1 MSSAVFM
8 SHRLLSLI
16 YTQTDQKSHAY
27 FEKCTDVYYFT
38 SVHCYLEFHF
48 KGQPF
53 GAVGIKH
60 EPGAILILD
69 IELIDMI
76 PARQF
81 IL

>member
-16 YTQTDQKSHAY
+16 YTQADQKSYAY
-27 FEKCTDVYYFT
+27 FEKCTDVYFT

-53 GAVGIKH
+53 GTVGIKH

-69 IELIDMI
+69 IELTNLV
-76 PARQF
+76 PACEHV
-81 IL
+81 L

>member
-1 MSSAVFM
+1 MSSAVFI

-16 YTQTDQKSHAY
+16 YTQADQKSHAY
-27 FEKCTDVYYFT
+27 FEKCTDVYFT

-48 KGQPF
+48 KRQPF

-69 IELIDMI
+69 IELTDLI
-76 PARQF
+76 PAS
-81 IL
+81 